1 MNDFQIGE
9 VVSCR
14 GVPVSIEK
22 IEVVEGSYYPD
33 ENGIF
38 YFVKSFWFDGWV
50 RQSELKR
57 Y

>member
-1 MNDFQIGE
+1 MDFQIGE
-9 VVSCR
+9 IVSCR
-14 GVPVSIEK
+14 GMPASIED
-22 IEVVEGSYYPD
+22 VDNSPD
-33 ENGIF
+33 GVF

>member
-1 MNDFQIGE
+1 MSFEIGE

-14 GVPVSIEK
+14 GMPASIEK
-22 IEVVEGSYYPD
+22 IIEKAGEV
-33 ENGIF
+33 I
-38 YFVKSFWFDGWV
+38 YFVKSFWFDCWV

>member
-9 VVSCR
+9 VVSCK
-14 GVPVSIEK
+14 GVPASIEK